1 MRNADGHLVSIE
13 YRKRGVI
20 LRENLIRLR
29 KKKKLT
35 QAEIAQ
41 EIKLTVRQYSRL
53 EAGTSD
59 GSVKTWIAL
68 KKLLGAKSIDYLLE
82 QTVNIMPQA

>member
-1 MRNADGHLVSIE
+1 MRQNLINL
-13 YRKRGVI
+13 RKR
-20 LRENLIRLR
+20 
-29 KKKKLT
+29 KKLT

-41 EIKLTVRQYSRL
+41 AIHLTARQYSRL

-59 GSVKTWIAL
+59 GSVKTWKAL

-82 QTVNIMPQA
+82 QTEDVM

>member
-1 MRNADGHLVSIE
+1 MSIE
-13 YRKRGVI
+13 LRKRGVI

-41 EIKLTVRQYSRL
+41 AIQLTVRQYGRL

-59 GSVKTWIAL
+59 GSVKTWMAL
-68 KKLLGAKSIDYLLE
+68 KELLGARSIDYLLE
-82 QTVNIMPQA
+82 QTVNVMPQA